1 MTDPLSGVR
10 DEAIALTKEAL
21 VIDMYTTS
29 FFSGLRALRADGV
42 RQEPGWFAGKGEEAG
57 SRPVAGRFDLP
68 AIKEGGLNVFG
79 QSMLDCAA
87 QSSSFTKSNEYQLTV
102 DLGREFGR
110 EGEWPEDWGKF
121 AYPPD
126 PHDHYTLQY
135 PNRHGMVNAFIMYE
149 ILMREVDAI
158 DDLILVTEAEDIVR
172 TQRDGKVG
180 VLLDCN
186 CVQMIGDSL
195 EMLSVLHR
203 LGYRQMLMAR
213 FSRNLCVDSWVQ
225 ARTKGGLT
233 PFGEAV
239 VRELNR
245 LGIIIDLS
253 HTNDEGFWDV
263 LEVSEAPVICSHSN
277 SRSVCSHP
285 RNLTDDQIKA
295 LAATGGVIGLM
306 CLFVGPGPDYRGQTG
321 WAVDDP
327 RFQRWLDH
335 VDHVI
340 GLVGPAHVG
349 WGSDGYMTMM
359 VSPAELAKIT
369 EGLLRRGH
377 PEADIRKFWGEN
389 YLRVF
394 REVVA

>member
-1 MTDPLSGVR
+1 MTDRLSGVR
-10 DEAIALTKEAL
+10 DEAIALTREAL
-21 VIDMYTTS
+21 VVDMYTTS
-29 FFSGLRALRADGV
+29 FFSGLRALRAGGV
-42 RQEPGWFAGKGEEAG
+42 RQEPGWFAKTSDEIGVKPG
-57 SRPVAGRFDLP
+57 AGRFDLP
-68 AIKEGGLNVFG
+68 AIKEGGLNVFV

-87 QSSSFTKSNEYQLTV
+87 QSSHFSNEYQLTV
-102 DLGREFGR
+102 DVAHQFGR

-126 PHDHYTLQY
+126 PYDHYTLQY
-135 PNRHGMVNAFIMYE
+135 PNRHGMVNAFILYE

-158 DDLILVTEAEDIVR
+158 DAFILVTEAEDILR

-180 VLLDCN
+180 VVLDCN
-186 CVQMIGDSL
+186 CVQLIGDSL
-195 EMLSVLHR
+195 EMLSILYRV
-203 LGYRQMLMAR
+203 GYRQMLMAR

-245 LGIIIDLS
+245 LGMIIDLS

-263 LEVSEAPVICSHSN
+263 LEVSDAPVICSHSN

-295 LAATGGVIGLM
+295 LAAKGGVIGPM
-306 CLFVGPGPDYRGQTG
+306 CVFIGPGPDYRDQTS
-321 WAVDDP
+321 WSVDDP

-340 GLVGPAHVG
+340 GLVGPDHVG

-359 VSPAELAKIT
+359 GSPAELPKIT

-377 PEADIRKFWGEN
+377 SEADVRKFWGEN
-389 YLRVF
+389 YLGVF
-394 REVVA
+394 REVVG

>member
-21 VIDMYTTS
+21 VVDMYTTS
-29 FFSGLRALRADGV
+29 FFWGLRALRAGGL
-42 RQEPGWFAGKGEEAG
+42 RQEPGWFAGTGEEEGPQPATRG
-57 SRPVAGRFDLP
+57 FNLP

-87 QSSSFTKSNEYQLTV
+87 QSSSFSNEYQVTR
-102 DLGREFGR
+102 DLEGKFSR
-110 EGEWPEDWGKF
+110 EGQWPEDWGKF

-126 PHDHYTLQY
+126 PYDHYTLQY
-135 PNRHGMVNAFIMYE
+135 PSRHGIFNAFILYE
-149 ILMREVDAI
+149 TVMREVDAI
-158 DDLILVTEAEDIVR
+158 DDLILVTEAEDIAR
-172 TQRDGKVG
+172 AHRDGTVG
-180 VLLDCN
+180 VMLDCN

-195 EMLSVLHR
+195 EMLSILYR

-225 ARTKGGLT
+225 ARTKGGIT

-239 VRELNR
+239 VKELNR
-245 LGIIIDLS
+245 LGMIIDLS

-263 LEVSEAPVICSHSN
+263 LEASDAPVICSHSN

-285 RNLTDDQIKA
+285 RNVTDDQARA
-295 LAATGGVIGLM
+295 LAAKGGVIGLM
-306 CLFVGPGPDYRGQTG
+306 CVFVGPGTEYREGSG
-321 WAVDDP
+321 WSIDDP

-335 VDHVI
+335 ADHLI
-340 GLVGPAHVG
+340 GLVGPDHIA
-349 WGSDGYMTMM
+349 WGSDGYGGMLG
-359 VSPAELAKIT
+359 SPAELPKIT
-369 EGLLRRGH
+369 EGLLSRGH
-377 PEADIRKFWGEN
+377 AEADIRKFWGEN

-394 REVVA
+394 REVVG